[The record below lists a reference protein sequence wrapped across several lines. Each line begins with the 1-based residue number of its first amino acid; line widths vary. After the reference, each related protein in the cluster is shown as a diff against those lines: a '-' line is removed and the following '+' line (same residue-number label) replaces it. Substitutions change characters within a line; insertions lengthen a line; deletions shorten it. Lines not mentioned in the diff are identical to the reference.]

1 MVTKNSITN
10 HQRNTL
16 KRASQSEY
24 MNNFPILLLYGSLSL
39 IFEHIKQLN
48 KRKIKMFQQQQK
60 ISHYHVTRLKPTIN
74 AEMNLMCGF

>member
-1 MVTKNSITN
+1 MVTKNPITN

-16 KRASQSEY
+16 KRASQSKY

-48 KRKIKMFQQQQK
+48 KRKIKMLQQQQK
-60 ISHYHVTRLKPTIN
+60 YLII
-74 AEMNLMCGF
+74 M